1 MAKSSH
7 KKPARPAS
15 PTAPRPSGAGQHE
28 RGALPP
34 PTPPSA
40 GIPSPL
46 MAAGGLA
53 AVAIIAIF
61 LAALVGGGTTVAA
74 SPVPPGSAALATTP
88 TGWQVAALPAEV
100 SVEEAAQL
108 RDDGAFMLDVREQ
121 EEWNELHMPGA
132 TLIPLGELAARVAEV
147 PTDREVVVVCRSGN
161 RSASGRDILLAA
173 GYPGVTSMAGGMNDW
188 SLAGLPI
195 ETGP

>member
-1 MAKSSH
+1 MAKSSRTKH
-7 KKPARPAS
+7 ARSAS
-15 PTAPRPSGAGQHE
+15 PSASRPSGAGQSK
-28 RGALPP
+28 RGTPP
-34 PTPPSA
+34 PPAPQPA
-40 GIPSPL
+40 GIPRPL

-53 AVAIIAIF
+53 AVAVIAI
-61 LAALVGGGTTVAA
+61 LVAALVGGGTTTAA
-74 SPVPPGSAALATTP
+74 PPAPPGSAGVATP
-88 TGWQVAALPAEV
+88 GGSQVAALPAEV

-121 EEWNELHMPGA
+121 EEWNEVHMPGA

-161 RSASGRDILLAA
+161 RSATGRDILLAA
-173 GYPGVTSMAGGMNDW
+173 GHPGVTSMAGGMTDW
-188 SLAGLPI
+188 SMAGLPI